1 MMHKDAYDAGLA
13 IDAPAWESLSKLA
26 RCFPVNHHEPGGYR
40 LLDTSTFD
48 LRRAFTEDARRV
60 ERFSQT
66 LNDADG
72 RLLLHVDFSKS
83 HLDEG
88 VMQALLRLAEEQKVC
103 ALRDAM
109 FSGGAINTTE
119 QRQVMHWLLRAPTSE
134 GLPAALQPVWHEMD
148 AVRSQFLEFAEV
160 VRARPEITD
169 VVNIG
174 IGGSDLGPR
183 MAVRALEPFVVQ
195 GKRFHFVS
203 NVDGHELQA
212 VLRQVQ
218 PRSTLFIIAS
228 KTFTTLETM
237 TNAATALQWFREAEQ
252 GAWADRVQDH
262 FVGITTNL
270 EAAAQLGI
278 RTTFG
283 FWDWVGGRYSVWS
296 AIGLP
301 LAIAIGA
308 EAFREFLAGAHAVDR
323 HFLTAE
329 PARNL
334 PLRMGLIDVWRSSF
348 LGHAA
353 RCMAPYHSG
362 LQALP
367 AYLQQLEMESNGKGV
382 SRDGE
387 HLQYL
392 TAPTVWGEP
401 GTNGQ
406 HAFFQLLHQGPHV
419 LPVEFIA
426 VRKAHHPWQ
435 LHHRLLLAN
444 ALAQARALMVGRDD
458 PDPQRCCPGNRPST
472 FLLLDELTPR
482 ALGALLALYEHR
494 VFVAG
499 AVWNINSFDQ
509 FGVELGKRLAK
520 DIIPRMES
528 GDAEGLD
535 PSTADLLARL
545 R

>member
-1 MMHKDAYDAGLA
+1 MMHKDAFDAGLA
-13 IDAPAWESLSKLA
+13 TEAPAWEWLGKLA
-26 RCFPVNHHEPGGYR
+26 RCFPVNHHEPGGYC

-48 LRRAFTEDARRV
+48 LRRAFEEDPQRV
-60 ERFSQT
+60 QRFSQT
-66 LNDADG
+66 LTDASE
-72 RLLLHVDFSKS
+72 RPLLHADFSKS
-83 HLDEG
+83 HLDER
-88 VMQALLRLAEEQKVC
+88 VMQALLQLAEEQRVL

-109 FSGGAINTTE
+109 FEGGAINTTE
-119 QRQVMHWLLRAPTSE
+119 QRQVMHWLLRAPTQD
-134 GLPAALQPVWHEMD
+134 GLPAPLQDVWREMD
-148 AVRSQFLEFAEV
+148 AVRSAFLAFAET
-160 VRARPEITD
+160 VRANPAITD

-183 MAVRALEPFVVQ
+183 MAVQALDAFVLP

-203 NVDGHELQA
+203 NVDGHELKA

-218 PRSTLFIIAS
+218 PRRTLFIIAS

-237 TNAATALQWFREAEQ
+237 TNAATALQWFREAEG
-252 GAWADRVQDH
+252 GALADQVQDH

-296 AIGLP
+296 AIGLS

-308 EAFREFLAGAHAVDR
+308 EQFRAFLEGAHAVDR
-323 HFLTAE
+323 HFQTAATE
-329 PARNL
+329 QNL

-387 HLQYL
+387 HLRYL

-426 VRKAHHPWQ
+426 VKQADHAWP

-444 ALAQARALMVGRDD
+444 ALAQAQALMVGREDE
-458 PDPQRCCPGNRPST
+458 DPQRCCPGNRPST
-472 FLLLDELTPR
+472 FLLLEALTPR
-482 ALGALLALYEHR
+482 TLGALLALYEHR

-509 FGVELGKRLAK
+509 FGVELGKQLAK
-520 DIIPRMES
+520 DIVPRLES
-528 GDAEGLD
+528 GDVRGLD
-535 PSTADLLARL
+535 PSTADLLQRL

>member
-1 MMHKDAYDAGLA
+1 MHTDVFGTGVASQ
-13 IDAPAWESLSKLA
+13 APSWELLRKLA
-26 RCFPVNHHEPGGYR
+26 RCFPVNRHEPGGYD

-48 LRRAFTEDARRV
+48 LRRAFAEDAQRV
-60 ERFSQT
+60 GRFSQT
-66 LNDADG
+66 LGDADG
-72 RLLLHVDFSKS
+72 SQLLHADFSKS
-83 HLDEG
+83 HLDEQ
-88 VMQALLRLAEEQKVC
+88 VMQALLQLAAEQQVP

-109 FSGGAINTTE
+109 FQGRAINSTE
-119 QRQVMHWLLRAPTSE
+119 HRQVMHWLLRVPTPD
-134 GLPAALQPVWHEMD
+134 GLPESLQAVWHEMD
-148 AVRSQFLEFAEV
+148 AVRSDFLVFAEA
-160 VRARPEITD
+160 VRANPAFTD

-183 MAVRALEPFVVQ
+183 MAVQALDTFVTQ

-212 VLRQVQ
+212 VLRRVK
-218 PRSTLFIIAS
+218 PRNTLFIIAS

-252 GAWADRVQDH
+252 GALADQVPLH
-262 FVGITTNL
+262 FVGITTTL
-270 EAAAQLGI
+270 EAAAQRGI

-283 FWDWVGGRYSVWS
+283 FWDWVGGRYSIWS

-308 EAFREFLAGAHAVDR
+308 QQFRAFLAGAHAVDQ
-323 HFLTAE
+323 HFLNAAPE
-329 PARNL
+329 QNL

-362 LQALP
+362 LQSLP

-382 SRDGE
+382 SRDGDY
-387 HLQYL
+387 LRYL

-426 VRKAHHPWQ
+426 VRQADHAWP

-444 ALAQARALMVGRDD
+444 ALAQAQALMVGRED

-472 FLLLDELTPR
+472 FLLLDALTPR
-482 ALGALLALYEHR
+482 TLGALLALYEHR

-509 FGVELGKRLAK
+509 FGVELGKQLAK
-520 DIIPRMES
+520 DIVPRLDT
-528 GDAEGLD
+528 GDVAGLD
-535 PSTADLLARL
+535 PSTADLLRRL

>member
-1 MMHKDAYDAGLA
+1 MQKDAFDAGIA
-13 IDAPAWESLSKLA
+13 SEAPAWESLRKLA
-26 RCFPVNHHEPGGYR
+26 RCFPVNRHDPGGYD
-40 LLDTSTFD
+40 LLDTSTFH

-119 QRQVMHWLLRAPTSE
+119 QRQVMHWLLRAPTSG
-134 GLPAALQPVWHEMD
+134 GLPADLQPVWHEMD
-148 AVRSQFLEFAEV
+148 AVRTQFLAFAEA

-195 GKRFHFVS
+195 GKRFHYVS

-392 TAPTVWGEP
+392 TAPTVWGL
-401 GTNGQ
+401 T
-406 HAFFQLLHQGPHV
+406 
-419 LPVEFIA
+419 
-426 VRKAHHPWQ
+426 RWQ
-435 LHHRLLLAN
+435 SWSSLVAWRASAQWNARLQRAKLTVPRSMLRLLTLKN
-444 ALAQARALMVGRDD
+444 A
-458 PDPQRCCPGNRPST
+458 
-472 FLLLDELTPR
+472 
-482 ALGALLALYEHR
+482 
-494 VFVAG
+494 
-499 AVWNINSFDQ
+499 
-509 FGVELGKRLAK
+509 
-520 DIIPRMES
+520 
-528 GDAEGLD
+528 
-535 PSTADLLARL
+535 
-545 R
+545 